1 MKDKICIG
9 IIGAGRIGKLHTENI
24 VNNMHDVYVKWVS
37 DIYIDKMTDWCS
49 QMGIK
54 NMSSDYHDVLS
65 DAEVDAVLICSS
77 TDTHAQISIEAA
89 EHGKHI
95 FCEKP
100 IDLNV
105 ARINEVKKA
114 VEKAGIKMQVGFNR
128 RYDHNFK
135 RAQGRVAAGDIG
147 DVHIVKITSR
157 DPAPP
162 PIDYVKVSGGLFL
175 DMAIHDFDMAR
186 FLSGSEVAEVTA
198 KGAVLID
205 KNIGREGDV
214 DTAVTTLLFRN
225 GAIGIIDN
233 SRQAVY
239 GYDQR
244 IEVFGSKGC
253 ITAENDFPNTI
264 KLVNRDGVQS
274 DKPKYF
280 FLDRYFESYT
290 DEVKAF
296 FDCIQNGTE
305 PEVGIKDGLNSVII
319 GLAAK
324 ESLKN
329 NKPVKI

>member
-9 IIGAGRIGKLHTENI
+9 IIGAGRIGKLHTENVI
-24 VNNMHDVYVKWVS
+24 NNMHDVYVKWIS
-37 DIYIDKMTDWCS
+37 DIYIDKMADWCS
-49 QMGIK
+49 QIGVK
-54 NMSSDYHDVLS
+54 NITTDYMDVLE

-77 TDTHAQISIEAA
+77 TDTHAKISIQAA
-89 EHGKHI
+89 QHKKHI

-100 IDLNV
+100 IDLD
-105 ARINEVKKA
+105 
-114 VEKAGIKMQVGFNR
+114 VEKIKEVESAVNSAGVKMQVGFNR

-135 RAQGRVAAGDIG
+135 RAQERVAAGDIG
-147 DVHIVKITSR
+147 DVHLVKITSR

-162 PIDYVKVSGGLFL
+162 PIEYVKVSGGLFL

-186 FLSGSEVAEVTA
+186 FLSGSEVTEITA

-205 KNIGREGDV
+205 ENIGREGDV
-214 DTAVTTLLFRN
+214 DTAVITLLFEN
-225 GAIGIIDN
+225 GAMGIIDN

-253 ITAENDFPNTI
+253 ITAENDFPNTT
-264 KLVNRDGVQS
+264 KLVNIDGVHG

-290 DEVKAF
+290 GEVKAF
-296 FDCIQNGTE
+296 IECIKNDTE
-305 PEVGIKDGLNSVII
+305 PEVGIKDGLNSVVI

-324 ESLKN
+324 KSLASN
-329 NKPVKI
+329 SSVKL

>member
-24 VNNMHDVYVKWVS
+24 VNNMHNVYVKWVS
-37 DIYIDKMTDWCS
+37 DIYIDKMADWCA
-49 QMGIK
+49 QVGVK
-54 NMSSDYHDVLS
+54 NTTADYMDILK
-65 DAEVDAVLICSS
+65 DEEVAAVLICSS
-77 TDTHAQISIEAA
+77 TDTHAKISIEAA

-100 IDLNV
+100 IDLDV
-105 ARINEVKKA
+105 AKINEVAKAVKKA
-114 VEKAGIKMQVGFNR
+114 GVKMQVGFNR

-135 RAQGRVAAGDIG
+135 RAQERVAAGDIG

-162 PIDYVKVSGGLFL
+162 PIEYVKVSGGLFL

-186 FLSGSEVAEVTA
+186 FLSGSEVREVFV
-198 KGAVLID
+198 KGAVLVD
-205 KNIGREGDV
+205 ENIGKAGDV
-214 DTAVTTLLFRN
+214 DTAVITLLFEN

-233 SRQAVY
+233 SRKAVY

-253 ITAENDFPNTI
+253 VTAENDFPNTA
-264 KLVNRDGVQS
+264 KLINIDGVQG

-290 DEVKAF
+290 GEVKAF
-296 FDCIQNGTE
+296 IDCIVKDTE
-305 PEVGIKDGLNSVII
+305 PEVGIKDGLNSVVI

-324 ESLKN
+324 ESLDKN
-329 NKPVKI
+329 SPVKI